1 MRGRSGPVSES
12 KFELKTLKVS
22 NDTLNVSWNHPC
34 WHCWNYSRLV
44 LIFLIGLN
52 CRPSELQLFGTD
64 RLRDCLIITMMS
76 PVSII
81 RLEMMFPVSSI
92 LCSDKITFLHCVF
105 SNVWC
110 LLSADDQLLCG
121 ERGGGAEEGG
131 RLARQA
137 HVQLRQ
143 EGLVSSMDKHGWNDD
158 FIIHN
163 FNSIKIMPDR
173 LMSNR
178 EQWLLKK
185 KWQNSCHKNP

>member
-52 CRPSELQLFGTD
+52 CRQSELQLFGTD
-64 RLRDCLIITMMS
+64 QLRDCLIITMMS

-121 ERGGGAEEGG
+121 ERGGRVAQGG
-131 RLARQA
+131 GHAGQA
-137 HVQLRQ
+137 YVQLRQ
-143 EGLVSSMDKHGWNDD
+143 ESLVSCTK
-158 FIIHN
+158 
-163 FNSIKIMPDR
+163 
-173 LMSNR
+173 
-178 EQWLLKK
+178 
-185 KWQNSCHKNP
+185 CY